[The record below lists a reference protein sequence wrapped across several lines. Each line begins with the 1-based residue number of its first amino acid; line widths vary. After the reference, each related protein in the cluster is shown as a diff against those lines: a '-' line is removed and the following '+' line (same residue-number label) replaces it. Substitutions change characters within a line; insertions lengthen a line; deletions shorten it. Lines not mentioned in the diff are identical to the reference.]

1 MEIIKIY
8 NGSNAIATSLHLT
21 DSERASI
28 KATIEILRNFE
39 SIAKDPRDVFE
50 FKYSQKFLKMLSELD
65 DVESLTQSIDELML
79 DEELIGEISNLESDM
94 TYDDAQAV
102 TEIIQSIND
111 FMQQFAVTE
120 KQPPKSKSQKNKKPS
135 KKIDDKFE
143 QLAIDFPDEE
153 SKGDENQ

>member
-39 SIAKDPRDVFE
+39 SIAKYPRDVFE
-50 FKYSQKFLKMLSELD
+50 LKYSQKFLKMLSELD

-111 FMQQFAVTE
+111 FVQQFAIIE

>member
-1 MEIIKIY
+1 
-8 NGSNAIATSLHLT
+8 
-21 DSERASI
+21 
-28 KATIEILRNFE
+28 
-39 SIAKDPRDVFE
+39 
-50 FKYSQKFLKMLSELD
+50 MLSELD
-65 DVESLTQSIDELML
+65 DVERLTQSIDELML
-79 DEELIGEISNLESDM
+79 DEQLIGEISNLESDM

-111 FMQQFAVTE
+111 FVQQFAIIE

>member
-8 NGSNAIATSLHLT
+8 NGSDAIATSLHLT
-21 DSERASI
+21 DGEQASI

-65 DVESLTQSIDELML
+65 DVENLTQNIDELML

-111 FMQQFAVTE
+111 FVQQFAVE
-120 KQPPKSKSQKNKKPS
+120 KQLPKSKPQKNKKTP
-135 KKIDDKFE
+135 KKIDDKYE
-143 QLAIDFPDEE
+143 QLAIDFSGKDKREE
-153 SKGDENQ
+153 KF

>member
-8 NGSNAIATSLHLT
+8 NGSDAIATSLHLT
-21 DSERASI
+21 DGEQASI
-28 KATIEILRNFE
+28 KSTIEILHNFE

-50 FKYSQKFLKMLSELD
+50 FKYSQKFLKMLSGLD
-65 DVESLTQSIDELML
+65 DVENLTQSIDELML

-111 FMQQFAVTE
+111 FVQQFVVE
-120 KQPPKSKSQKNKKPS
+120 KQPPKSKSQKDKKAT
-135 KKIDDKFE
+135 KKADDKFE
-143 QLAIDFPDEE
+143 QLAIDFPDEKL
-153 SKGDENQ
+153 KGDDAQ